1 MSSGNAERV
10 GHVSDFDRS
19 DEEKQGRSD
28 RVELSTLWI
37 SILALFFGARPAA
50 AVPSYARQTGLPCSV
65 CHYTFPELTPFGREF
80 KLNGYTMT
88 GIKQIEI
95 PGGGTMT
102 PLRVNETFP
111 LSVMFQTSITSTDKR
126 QPGTQNWNVEFPQ
139 QLSLFL
145 AGEISPHLGTFLQAT
160 YSGQDDHF
168 TMDNTDIRYA
178 SRTTISDR
186 DLIFGLDVN
195 NNPTLEDPWNST
207 PAFGFPFDA
216 ADSAPTPAAATLVDG
231 SLAQQ
236 VAGLGAYGMFD
247 QTAYAAAAMYRTAH
261 IGSPQPPTGAAG
273 DNIGEV
279 APYWRFA
286 LQHKFE
292 NHYIEVGTFGLFAR
306 LHPSSVSGPPNQYT
320 DIGADAQYEY
330 PLGSDMITAHG
341 TFIYEDQELTASH
354 AAGDSEHSH
363 DDLETFRLDGIYHL
377 RNRVTFSLG
386 YFRTQG
392 STDTGLYAPAPVTG
406 SANGSPN
413 SDGLITELGWYPW
426 QNVRLSVQYTAYFE
440 FNGRAHNYDGS
451 GRDAIDNNTLY
462 FLSWLV
468 W

>member
-1 MSSGNAERV
+1 
-10 GHVSDFDRS
+10 
-19 DEEKQGRSD
+19 
-28 RVELSTLWI
+28 
-37 SILALFFGARPAA
+37 
-50 AVPSYARQTGLPCSV
+50 V

-111 LSVMFQTSITSTDKR
+111 LSVMFMTSLTSTQKR
-126 QPGTQNWNVEFPQ
+126 QPDTQNWNVEFPQ

-145 AGEISPHLGTFLQAT
+145 AGEISPHLGTFMQAT
-160 YSGQDDHF
+160 YNGQNDHF

-178 SRTTISDR
+178 NRTTISDK
-186 DLIFGLDVN
+186 DLIYGMDVN

-207 PAFGFPFDA
+207 PAFGFPFDS
-216 ADSAPTPAAATLVDG
+216 ADSAPTPAAKTLVDG

-236 VAGLGAYGMFD
+236 VAGLGAYGMFN
-247 QTAYAAAAMYRTAH
+247 QTLYGAAAAYRSAH
-261 IGSPQPPTGAAG
+261 IGSPQPPTAAAG
-273 DNIGEV
+273 NNIGEV

-286 LQHKFE
+286 LQHKFG
-292 NHYIEVGTFGLFAR
+292 NQYVEVGTFGLFAR
-306 LHPSSVSGPPNQYT
+306 LHPSAVSGPADQFT
-320 DIGADAQYEY
+320 DIGADIQYEY
-330 PLGSDMITAHG
+330 PLGADMITAHG
-341 TFIYEDQELTASH
+341 VFIYEDQQYPTVVSSSSSSGSSSSSSSSTSSAPTPAHTS
-354 AAGDSEHSH
+354 

-392 STDTGLYAPAPVTG
+392 RTDTGLYAPAPITG

-413 SDGLITELGWYPW
+413 SDGLKTELGWYPW

-440 FNGRAHNYDGS
+440 FNGRAHDYDGS
-451 GRDAIDNNTLY
+451 GRSAADNNTLY